1 MYLINNKNDDEC
13 SADVREKFDN
23 NVAKLMSLGPNG
35 RHWPETEPEHDDYCA
50 ETKRLNQHLD
60 DYKTTCSSGPS
71 KEFAS
76 IILFSLRRVTRQYC
90 RKTAANKRKHTKL
103 FAMYTCS
110 NQLSNQTGECL
121 EKYIDS
127 LLSTVKLS
135 TIEQKIPY
143 TCCNYFELLKCTDDV
158 FHSEVKCADSSE
170 TFQEFVRTIFD
181 DIINVACGDYVE
193 FSDKCQQLPILSLP
207 VQRKN
212 QKRPKSIL
220 IPLIEIWDQSA
231 STKTN

>member
-1 MYLINNKNDDEC
+1 MLVCIDQSIRKPFGSFRC
-13 SADVREKFDN
+13 IVFFIFFHQF
-23 NVAKLMSLGPNG
+23 PN
-35 RHWPETEPEHDDYCA
+35 
-50 ETKRLNQHLD
+50 
-60 DYKTTCSSGPS
+60 S
-71 KEFAS
+71 
-76 IILFSLRRVTRQYC
+76 
-90 RKTAANKRKHTKL
+90 
-103 FAMYTCS
+103 
-110 NQLSNQTGECL
+110 
-121 EKYIDS
+121 
-127 LLSTVKLS
+127 
-135 TIEQKIPY
+135 
-143 TCCNYFELLKCTDDV
+143 NYFELLKCTDDV